1 MSEIGDL
8 YFELSN
14 EARLE
19 ALMLLRKGP
28 MNLTG
33 ISRKIG
39 ISNQECSRHMA
50 RLTEAKLVEKSPE
63 SLYGLTPYGELVLRL
78 HRGQDFVSEH
88 REYFTTHTLDGVPHE
103 FVGRLGELS
112 GCAFVDDVMVV
123 FHNISRMY
131 REAEEYAYR
140 MTDRWL
146 LMVLQDSIDATE
158 RGVEMRLLE
167 EEAIPLPP
175 GIEATDGLE
184 DAWRKGTFKD
194 RILGDLP
201 AFIAMS
207 EKEVAALAFP
217 TTEGRFDYLGFTA
230 KDEKAHKWCK
240 DVFEYY
246 WEKGKDKTA
255 FTWLAPSRDS

>member
-19 ALMLLRKGP
+19 ALVILSREPKK
-28 MNLTG
+28 LTG
-33 ISRKIG
+33 LSREIG

-50 RLTEAKLVEKSPE
+50 RLTEALLAEKSPE
-63 SLYGLTPYGELVLRL
+63 GLYGLTPYGELVLRL
-78 HRGQDFVSEH
+78 HRGQAFISEH
-88 REYFTTHTLDGVPHE
+88 REYFTTHTLDGIPHE

-112 GCAFVDDVMVV
+112 ECGFVDDVMVV

-131 REAEEYAYR
+131 QEAEEYAYR

-167 EEAIPLPP
+167 EEAIPLSP
-175 GIEATDGLE
+175 GYEATNELE

-194 RILGDLP
+194 RILEDLP

-217 TTEGRFDYLGFTA
+217 TTDGRFDYLGFTS
-230 KDEKAHKWCK
+230 KDEDAHRWCK
-240 DVFEYY
+240 DLFEHY
-246 WEKGKDKTA
+246 WEKGKDKTN
-255 FTWLAPSRDS
+255 FVWLVS